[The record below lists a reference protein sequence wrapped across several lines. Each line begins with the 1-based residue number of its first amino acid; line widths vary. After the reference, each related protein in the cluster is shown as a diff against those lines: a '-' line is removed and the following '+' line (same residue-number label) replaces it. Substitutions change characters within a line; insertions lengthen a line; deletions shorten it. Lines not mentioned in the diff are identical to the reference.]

1 MNVPAVKNYTEND
14 VLDIVK
20 TIQSLRQL
28 TKISGT
34 ITTRSQSALL
44 RALPDDVLVRVSVLL
59 AEGVAR

>member
-1 MNVPAVKNYTEND
+1 MNYTESD
-14 VLDIVK
+14 ILDIVK
-20 TIQSLRQL
+20 KVQSLRQL

-59 AEGVAR
+59 ADGGAR